1 MQKTP
6 TYIRRP
12 LYMERIRPHIG
23 SSLIKILTGQRRVGK
38 SYLLYQIADEIL
50 ASDPHADIVSINIA
64 RDRFILPI
72 GISRELYQHIVSSF
86 TKDATTKVVM
96 LDEVQELEGFEQCVA
111 ALFEQGGY
119 DIYLTG
125 SNSRL
130 LSGDLASLLSGRYTT
145 IEVFSLSYREFL
157 LFHAE
162 RENEES
168 LARYL
173 RIGGLPY
180 LGQLDK
186 SSAEVLFSYF
196 KTVEETI
203 LLNDIIPTHKG
214 SNKEFFRYLI
224 RFLADTIGSPVSA
237 NSVAKY
243 LKNQHFPLSVPS
255 VLSFLETL
263 QKAYLVYK
271 CEFSDISG
279 KQLLDISHKY
289 YFGDLGIR
297 NYLCGGYTLEDRAK
311 VLENAVYLSLLQK
324 GYHVRTGRGFKDAEI
339 DFVATKGDAKAYIQV
354 CESFGTQEKIER
366 EFGNL
371 LLPKDAYP
379 RYMVTSDV
387 SLDGMIQDGVPIYSL
402 RRWLLQTP
410 LA

>member
-1 MQKTP
+1 M
-6 TYIRRP
+6 
-12 LYMERIRPHIG
+12 
-23 SSLIKILTGQRRVGK
+23 
-38 SYLLYQIADEIL
+38 
-50 ASDPHADIVSINIA
+50 SINIA
-64 RDRFILPI
+64 RDRFSLPI
-72 GISRELYQHIVSSF
+72 GTSSELYQHIVSSF
-86 TKDATTKVVM
+86 TKVVM
-96 LDEVQELEGFEQCVA
+96 LDEVQELEGFEQSVA
-111 ALFEQGGY
+111 APLEQGGY

-130 LSGDLASLLSGRYTT
+130 LSGDLASLST

-162 RENEES
+162 QESEES

-180 LGQLDK
+180 LGQLGK
-186 SSAEVLFSYF
+186 SSIEVPFSYF

-203 LLNDIIPTHKG
+203 LLDDIIPTHKG

-224 RFLADTIGSPVSA
+224 RFLADTIGLPVSA

-263 QKAYLVYK
+263 QKAYLVYT
-271 CEFSDISG
+271 CEFSDISR

-297 NYLCGGYTLEDRAK
+297 NYLCGGYALEDR
-311 VLENAVYLSLLQK
+311 
-324 GYHVRTGRGFKDAEI
+324 
-339 DFVATKGDAKAYIQV
+339 
-354 CESFGTQEKIER
+354 
-366 EFGNL
+366 
-371 LLPKDAYP
+371 
-379 RYMVTSDV
+379 
-387 SLDGMIQDGVPIYSL
+387 
-402 RRWLLQTP
+402 
-410 LA
+410 